1 MVLSKIDNN
10 INYLETN
17 NLDKND
23 EGESYAYT
31 AKIFKKNVKFVLGK
45 PNFQYIDNNIVYFN
59 IYLVN
64 NTEIVSKIGIFETTN
79 TSYRDLLDNNGD
91 IIIEKLD
98 HPLFF
103 TYTKTLISNNYNSQ
117 DDNIS
122 FDEKTSTNT
131 LLEIEEE
138 NSDLDSTDESNDETT
153 DATTDATTD
162 ESSDEST
169 DNNEE
174 NSQIQKPILDKSIL
188 LKEQTKE
195 ESEFEISNYKPND
208 SDKWINKFFKS
219 HKYSILNNE
228 GGGDCF
234 FAVLR
239 DALKTLNLEKYKN
252 ISVKKI
258 REYLADNL
266 DESQFN
272 TYKEFFDFYK
282 DGINTSKI
290 KLGGLKQ
297 AHRTFKHLI
306 GGTNNVNQKTDML
319 LQAKINLQNILD
331 ENDKGKELTNLS
343 EEFAFMTNVKTIDDL
358 RNIIKTNIYWADAW
372 AISTLERLYNVKFI
386 ILAEDNFNPNTDN
399 NPFVLQCGEPDKIL
413 QKKEIFEPD
422 YYIITN
428 YEIGSHYKLITYDK
442 NINKAAFKFLELPYK
457 IKEEVLEK
465 CMIYNSGLF
474 SLIPDFKNF
483 AKINNFPF
491 KKYTDP
497 ILESLVDK
505 PKSQI
510 YDENFVII
518 IHSRAENRKPGAGHR
533 ETITK
538 ELQISPNVIKLNK
551 IDHWRRK
558 LDNNWILNKENE
570 KLTINNDIWSS
581 VQHYLYAVRFKL
593 SNLPDIYKKFT
604 INNQE
609 TSSSELAKK
618 FYYEMI
624 KLYKSKIIS
633 ETEYDKNI
641 SKFLTEALNS
651 KFNNNE
657 EYKNILKLTG
667 KAKINIYKPGRGGA
681 VTEAKELMIIREL
694 LAK

>member
-103 TYTKTLISNNYNSQ
+103 TYTKTFISNNYNSQ

-138 NSDLDSTDESNDETT
+138 NSELDSTDESNDETT
-153 DATTDATTD
+153 DETTD

-174 NSQIQKPILDKSIL
+174 NSQIQKPILDKTIL

-195 ESEFEISNYKPND
+195 ESEFEIINYKAND

-290 KLGGLKQ
+290 KLGGLRNEHKS
-297 AHRTFKHLI
+297 FKYLI

-331 ENDKGKELTNLS
+331 ENDKGKEFTNLS

-372 AISTLERLYNVKFI
+372 AVSTLERLYNVKFI

-442 NINKAAFKFLELPYK
+442 NINKAAFKFSELPYK
-457 IKEEVLEK
+457 IKQEVLEK

-491 KKYTDP
+491 KKYSDP

-510 YDENFVII
+510 YDENFVIQ
-518 IHSRAENRKPGAGHR
+518 IHSRAENKKPGTGTG
-533 ETITK
+533 EKITK

-551 IDHWRRK
+551 INDWRRK

-609 TSSSELAKK
+609 TSSLELAKK

-624 KLYKSKIIS
+624 KSYKSKIIS
-633 ETEYDKNI
+633 DTEYDKNI

-657 EYKNILKLTG
+657 EYKNILKLTS
-667 KAKINIYKPGRGGA
+667 KAKINIYKPGKGGG